1 MPHGVA
7 ATIVPGMLAQPA
19 DAVATI
25 IRSAICLLTVSL
37 RRISCSDIR
46 ARARISS
53 MVDAAAPM
61 RELGDTAAGGVAGT
75 RDLKPSL
82 LREIQRRMP
91 G

>member
-1 MPHGVA
+1 
-7 ATIVPGMLAQPA
+7 
-19 DAVATI
+19 
-25 IRSAICLLTVSL
+25 
-37 RRISCSDIR
+37 
-46 ARARISS
+46 
-53 MVDAAAPM
+53 MVDAAGPM